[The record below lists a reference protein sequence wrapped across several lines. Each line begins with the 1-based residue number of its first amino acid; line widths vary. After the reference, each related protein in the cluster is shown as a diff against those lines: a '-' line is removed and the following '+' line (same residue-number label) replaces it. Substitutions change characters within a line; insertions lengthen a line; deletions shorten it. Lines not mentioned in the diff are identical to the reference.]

1 MSVSVQT
8 IALLARAGADANYV
22 MSHHSMM
29 IISRDWPLDN
39 SYLHQAALFATN
51 HKNPSNKHWDWCNYT
66 SEDYQMLN
74 EIRSGFIIVWSF
86 ITCERYQVSKCTFRG
101 YLLLSMSFIQCMV
114 YLNLIMIHVI
124 ISGLEILLSY
134 LLFSLLSGPAFL

>member
-1 MSVSVQT
+1 MPQT
-8 IALLARAGADANYV
+8 TRIHQTNTETDA
-22 MSHHSMM
+22 
-29 IISRDWPLDN
+29 IIHN
-39 SYLHQAALFATN
+39 
-51 HKNPSNKHWDWCNYT
+51 T

-74 EIRSGFIIVWSF
+74 EIGSGFIIVWSF

-124 ISGLEILLSY
+124 ISGLEIVLLII
-134 LLFSLLSGPAFL
+134 FSFERTSISIMMSSSSSKSQSGIKRKLSSLNTTSRKKHL

>member
-1 MSVSVQT
+1 MPQT
-8 IALLARAGADANYV
+8 TRIHQTNTEADA
-22 MSHHSMM
+22 
-29 IISRDWPLDN
+29 IIHL
-39 SYLHQAALFATN
+39 
-51 HKNPSNKHWDWCNYT
+51 KN
-66 SEDYQMLN
+66 QMLN

-124 ISGLEILLSY
+124 ISGLEIVLLII
-134 LLFSLLSGPAFL
+134 FSFERTSISIMMSSSSSKSQSGIKRKLSSLNTTSRKKHL